1 MRAAKERPS
10 YSTLMS
16 LIGALGNAGELKEMD
31 KVLDEFARFDHRPG
45 LDVITKMI
53 YYHGSNGDIDG

>member
-1 MRAAKERPS
+1 
-10 YSTLMS
+10 MS